1 MSANAVI
8 GTFPGTGTSA
18 PITLR
23 GGFNTALWG
32 AFVGTVVLE
41 QSYDGGVTWLPV
53 SIDGTGTANAYTG
66 PHNIAWVQPERDVQT
81 RFRCSAFTSGPINY
95 RISGD
100 ML

>member
-8 GTFPGTGTSA
+8 GTFTGTGPSA
-18 PITLR
+18 AITLR

-32 AFVGTVVLE
+32 VFVGTMVLE
-41 QSYDGGVTWLPV
+41 QSYDQGANWLPV
-53 SIDGTGTANAYTG
+53 SIDGTGTANSYTG

-81 RFRCSAFTSGPINY
+81 RFRCSAFTSGTVNY

-100 ML
+100 MP